1 MAVYAHPIE
10 HIISNIFPVTLG
22 LALLKAPM
30 STAWV
35 VFTTTQLATLGDHSG
50 LNLKFKKIIL
60 VAIMNFVGYHLPFL
74 HSPQVRKF
82 SKIQIIFKLIFF

>member
-1 MAVYAHPIE
+1 MIGIWRWFFTNKLFLLAPVSVMAVYAHPIE

-50 LNLKFKKIIL
+50 LNLKFKKII
-60 VAIMNFVGYHLPFL
+60 
-74 HSPQVRKF
+74 
-82 SKIQIIFKLIFF
+82 

>member
-50 LNLKFKKIIL
+50 LN
-60 VAIMNFVGYHLPFL
+60 
-74 HSPQVRKF
+74 
-82 SKIQIIFKLIFF
+82 FKLSFFI